1 MDLTTQRVSVAIV
14 DDEESV
20 RVSLRRLCR
29 ALGLEAMVFASGPE
43 LIEFLE
49 TGGAAPDCLLLDAHM
64 PDMTGLEVQ
73 HRLASR
79 GQRFPV
85 LIYTADDAPEAR
97 ARYLAAGASAYLRK
111 PLGSD
116 ELFAAVARAM
126 KGVHGATTHARPS
139 TPEVLE
145 AAERV

>member
-1 MDLTTQRVSVAIV
+1 VTTSTTRVSVAIV

-20 RVSLRRLCR
+20 RVSLRRLCH
-29 ALGLEAMVFASGPE
+29 ALGLDATIFASGPE
-43 LIEFLE
+43 LIDSLE
-49 TGGAAPDCLLLDAHM
+49 RGAPAPDCLLLDAHM

-73 HRLASR
+73 NRLVSR
-79 GQRFPV
+79 GARFPV
-85 LIYTADDAPEAR
+85 LVYTADDAPEAR

-126 KGVHGATTHARPS
+126 KGSGVAAPDGMPPTRPLVADALTS
-139 TPEVLE
+139 
-145 AAERV
+145 

>member
-1 MDLTTQRVSVAIV
+1 MTAMTARPVSVAIV

-20 RVSLRRLCR
+20 RVSLRRLCH
-29 ALGLEAMVFASGPE
+29 ALGLDATVFASGPE
-43 LIEFLE
+43 LIDFLD
-49 TGGAAPDCLLLDAHM
+49 TGAPPPDCLLLDAHM

-73 HRLASR
+73 QRLACR
-79 GQRFPV
+79 GDCFPV
-85 LIYTADDAPEAR
+85 LIYTADDAPEAQ

-126 KGVHGATTHARPS
+126 RDVRGVSAPAFVPMQRET
-139 TPEVLE
+139 V
-145 AAERV
+145 ER

>member
-1 MDLTTQRVSVAIV
+1 MDPTTQRISVAIV

-29 ALGLEAMVFASGPE
+29 ALGLEATVFASGLE

-49 TGGAAPDCLLLDAHM
+49 GGGSAPDCLLLDAHM

-73 HRLASR
+73 NRLASR
-79 GQRFPV
+79 GARFPV

-126 KGVHGATTHARPS
+126 KGSGVAATDAVPS
-139 TPEVLE
+139 SRALVADAVPS
-145 AAERV
+145 